1 MGQHSVLCVLRD
13 SGHDGVLTDRKG
25 QHVLVEHFKKI
36 VVLSKGKLSF
46 YAYTTPES
54 NIAFGESHISFY

>member
-1 MGQHSVLCVLRD
+1 M
-13 SGHDGVLTDRKG
+13 KG

-46 YAYTTPES
+46 CAYITPE
-54 NIAFGESHISFY
+54 

>member
-1 MGQHSVLCVLRD
+1 MQQREMTVLCQHSVLCALWD
-13 SGHDGVLTDRKG
+13 SGHDTVLTDMKG

-46 YAYTTPES
+46 YAYKTPE
-54 NIAFGESHISFY
+54 